1 MEQISLKEF
10 KLIKLNIFFNFKFQ
24 IYENFQV
31 FEFINIFTKLSNI
44 TKITRFNF
52 MLFHQ
57 INNN

>member
-31 FEFINIFTKLSNI
+31 FEFINIFTKLSN
-44 TKITRFNF
+44 NE
-52 MLFHQ
+52 
-57 INNN
+57 NNTIQFYVISLDK